1 MWFSVEKVWRTEYGF
16 SARDN
21 ILKIIKR
28 NLIGTSVGSLS
39 DQVML
44 GLKNSGHRQP
54 SIELPIPGPQSGRC
68 APLSPFGFVEGGWD
82 WG

>member
-1 MWFSVEKVWRTEYGF
+1 MSQAGGNVVWCGESVEN
-16 SARDN
+16 N

-54 SIELPIPGPQSGRC
+54 SIELPIPGPPVR
-68 APLSPFGFVEGGWD
+68 
-82 WG
+82 